1 MNKTELA
8 KAIAIEADISIAEA
22 KKVLDAFLK
31 TTSHALKDGQRVSLT
46 GFGAFSVEKRAS
58 RKGRNPRTGAA
69 ITIPAQ
75 RVAKFKAGTELKNML
90 R

>member
-8 KAIAIEADISIAEA
+8 KAIAIEAGVSNVEA

-31 TTSHALKDGQRVSLT
+31 ATSHSLKDGQRVSLT
-46 GFGAFSVEKRAS
+46 GFGTFSVEKRAS